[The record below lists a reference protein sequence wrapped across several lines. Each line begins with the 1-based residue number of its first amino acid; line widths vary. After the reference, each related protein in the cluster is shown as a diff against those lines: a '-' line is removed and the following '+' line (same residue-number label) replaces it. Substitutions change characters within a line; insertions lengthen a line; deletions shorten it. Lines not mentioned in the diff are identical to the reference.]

1 MNRRSF
7 VSLGALA
14 ALPAAAQVHRRPGTH
29 LKIGLNA
36 YSFNRP
42 LTAGTMKLPE
52 VIDYC
57 AAHNIDGVDLTGYYF
72 PGYPA
77 VTTDEYLYALKRQA
91 WLNGVTITGTG
102 VRNDFAS
109 ADAALRKQHIQMV
122 KDWTDVA
129 RKLGASVIRVFTGP
143 KMPEGHTFDQVLEWM
158 VPAFRECADYGRERG
173 VIIGLQHHND
183 FLKTAEETIRVVKAV
198 NSDWFSVI
206 LDVGSLRQGDPYE
219 EIARLIP
226 YACTWQIKETV
237 WYGTKETPIDLPRLH
252 GLIEKAGYRGFLPV
266 ESLAPGDPT
275 AFLEK
280 VKKELL

>member
-1 MNRRSF
+1 MNRRTF
-7 VSLGALA
+7 LGAAAAAPLA
-14 ALPAAAQVHRRPGTH
+14 AQIHRRPGAH

-36 YSFNRP
+36 YSFNRL
-42 LTAGTMKLPE
+42 LTSGAMKLPE

-57 AAHNIDGVDLTGYYF
+57 AAHDIDGVDLTGYYF

-77 VTTDEYLYALKRQA
+77 VAADDYLYALKREA
-91 WLNGVTITGTG
+91 FLNGVTITGTG
-102 VRNDFAS
+102 VRNDFAT
-109 ADAALRKQHIQMV
+109 ADAAARKQHIQLV

-143 KMPEGHTFDQVLEWM
+143 RMPEGHTFDQALEWM

-183 FLKTAEETIRVVKAV
+183 VLKTAEETIRVVKAV

-226 YACTWQIKETV
+226 IACSWQIKETV
-237 WYGTKETPIDLPRLH
+237 WYGAKETPIDLARLRS
-252 GLIEKAGYRGFLPV
+252 LIGKAGYRGFLPV

-280 VKKELL
+280 VKKTML

>member
-7 VSLGALA
+7 LAAAA
-14 ALPAAAQVHRRPGTH
+14 ALPATAQVHRRPGTH

-36 YSFNRP
+36 YSFNRA
-42 LTAGTMKLPE
+42 LTSGAMKLPE

-57 AAHNIDGVDLTGYYF
+57 AAHEIDGVDLTGYYF

-77 VTTDEYLYALKRQA
+77 VTSDEYLYALKQRA

-158 VPAFRECADYGRERG
+158 VPAFKECADYGRERG

-237 WYGTKETPIDLPRLH
+237 WYGTKETAIDLPKLR

-266 ESLAPGDPT
+266 ESLAPGDPS

-280 VKKELL
+280 VKKAML